1 MDILVLSG
9 FVGALFSVLAF
20 FIPEKFKSNRAIKII
35 FTILLIGLCCII
47 TFQYSKLKRIDN
59 ISKSATTLIK
69 NKESSYTHI
78 SFVQA
83 GLAFLEQNKDLYP
96 DSYKR
101 AQNLYDEYK
110 KKESPYAFETVN
122 LASEIKGII
131 QGIAV
136 LNMK

>member
-20 FIPEKFKSNRAIKII
+20 FMPEKFKSNRAIKITFI
-35 FTILLIGLCCII
+35 VLLIGLCCII
-47 TFQYSKLKRIDN
+47 TFQYSKLKRIEN

-69 NKESSYTHI
+69 SKEFSYTHK

-96 DSYKR
+96 DSYER
-101 AQNLYDEYK
+101 ARNLYDEYK
-110 KKESPYAFETVN
+110 KKENPYASETVDI
-122 LASEIKGII
+122 ASEIEGII
-131 QGIAV
+131 RGIAV